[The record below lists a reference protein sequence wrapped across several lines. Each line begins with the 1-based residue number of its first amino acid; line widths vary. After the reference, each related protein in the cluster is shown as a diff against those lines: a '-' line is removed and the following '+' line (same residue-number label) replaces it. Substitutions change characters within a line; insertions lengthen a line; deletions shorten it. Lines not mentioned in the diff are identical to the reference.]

1 MRISLS
7 AALIATLA
15 IAVVMFLLRAFPFL
29 VFSKKD
35 PPPFVLF
42 IERYIPSMII
52 AILIIYCLKDIQL
65 TAAPFGLPSI
75 IALTCTVALHL
86 WRNNSMISIFGG
98 TIIYMVL
105 NYVLK

>member
-1 MRISLS
+1 MSISLS
-7 AALIATLA
+7 AALIATFA
-15 IAVVMFLLRAFPFL
+15 IAVILFLLRAFPFL

-35 PPPFVLF
+35 PPPFVRF

-52 AILIIYCLKDIQL
+52 AILIVYCLKDVQL
-65 TAAPFGLPSI
+65 TAAPFGLPAI
-75 IALTCTVALHL
+75 IGLCCTVALHL

-105 NYVLK
+105 NSVLR